1 MSNFNNV
8 FISYGRAESKAF
20 ATKLH
25 DDLCERGYN
34 VWFDQNDIPL
44 GVDFQHQI
52 DEGIEKAD
60 TFIFII
66 APHAVKSVYCRKE
79 IDLAVKRGK
88 RIVPILQIEPTT
100 KEVWDKLHPA
110 IGKINW
116 VYMRQEWQKDI
127 PQENY
132 KQLDDYEPAFEGLW
146 SLLES
151 HKEYVRTHTEILAK
165 ALNWESHN
173 KDSHLLLVGKERQEA
188 EKWLLKEF
196 ATEQSP
202 CLPSDLHTDF
212 LCESRKNAENLLT
225 DCFISY
231 SSQDKEERE
240 AVRLALARHLI
251 TTWTH
256 NRDIV
261 KGEEFDKAIERGIE
275 GADNFLFFIT
285 KDSIISEYCLFELEY
300 AKKLNKRII
309 PLLIEE
315 VSAKEFPTQIKNLQY
330 INFTDNVITEVTSK
344 NEKTDFEKDIDT
356 LVEEINRNREHYKK
370 HKVFLTNALKWERQN
385 NNASVLL
392 RGHKLDEAKVWLKRG
407 QKLSKHQPLP
417 LHENFILESEA
428 KSGNLETEIFV
439 SYSRTDSDFA
449 RKLNEEL
456 QFNGKTTWFDQESI
470 ASGADF
476 QQEIYRGIE
485 GATNFLFVISPDAI
499 ESPYCADEVEYA
511 QKLGKRFIT
520 VLHRETDPSTL
531 PPALASV
538 QWIDFVGKDF
548 NKQFGEVIRTLDTD
562 REYVRMHNVW
572 QKEALQWQQSNK
584 NKDYLLRGSSFALAN
599 EWLESADKEKKQ
611 PQPTD
616 LQREYLDESQAAI
629 FALERKE
636 KNTIKRLRGL
646 LAVAVVALIAFLG
659 ISFYVYY
666 LYNTSNRLRVYAE
679 KLNDRANLNRIKAEE
694 EAERAK
700 EALKVAD
707 AAKQETSKALVQLQE
722 KEKNLQKALSDAINS
737 KKFAEAKRI
746 EAKLAQ
752 NQAEQEKEKAVIS
765 QQLADTESK
774 SNEKIS
780 TALQLTEKDPTYALF
795 LAKEA
800 YQENPKPIT
809 KDVVFSIHRN
819 HSFYETKYKGHT
831 ASINEIAISPNGTIL
846 TGSSDRTAHLINSS
860 GKRISIAG
868 GADRVG
874 SADSGFSSDGEL
886 TRSIA
891 GHKGYIGTVAFSS
904 DGELIALGGEN
915 KITVWTKEG
924 EFVTTLQND
933 DETSMSKVVF
943 MPDNKHLITGDYNS
957 YIRKWNIETQEVVA
971 ENDLSEEE
979 ITDIQIT
986 SDGKKIIVSTI
997 ESANILDT
1005 NLEIQ
1010 DYFFSDM
1017 EHVEAIDISP
1027 NDSLL
1032 VTGSWGKRRIIL
1044 WKLSNTSEPIF
1055 IAPTDYVKSISFSP
1069 DGNYILAGLLNGNV
1083 QKWNLTGNLVHTF
1096 KGHQDRVSGIGFID
1110 DKMVT
1115 SSHDATVLVW
1125 QNEGSLLQEKKIHE
1139 KIITA
1144 ISQNKISNN
1153 LLTSS
1158 YDKYWKLHNENGEL
1172 IREKQYDS
1180 EVMSSIFSKDGTKA
1194 VIGLWKKEVELW
1206 NGDLTQKE
1214 ATITLS
1220 HYVKRVAIS
1229 DDNKYIAIGIN
1240 NDRGRYK
1247 GEVLIYDISDMATPI
1262 LKISTPAEVSA
1273 ITFYPELSDYVGV
1286 ADEKGTLQIWQL
1298 SNKSMYSNFSSLYP
1312 HHIYLLKFSKENER
1326 ILVGGRN
1333 DNAILSDWSGKVKA
1347 NLQGHTSFVLGGGF
1361 STNQNQIITSSTDR
1375 SIKIWDL
1382 EGNLIK
1388 TLTGHQDNVRG
1399 AIFSNDNNKI
1409 YSVDES
1415 GNMKIWNAVIS
1426 PLENNDLYSPDT
1438 PDLLSVGVEP
1448 SKEDLEQATLNEIL
1462 GLIDQYN
1469 EKLDEAGYEVEKYP
1483 ITLKIIELFEV
1494 AVTKNGF
1501 SEDDQFD
1508 YEVAYSE
1515 AINNGLYID
1524 KKGEILQIAKTG
1536 IEKGFTEEL
1545 FTQGAFAAFLVN
1557 NQFEEAEKIYQKYYK
1572 TSDWL
1577 DMLEMDIGIL
1587 SISEVITEEQEAFF
1601 EKLMKESGKKVE
1613 KKRKSRK
1620 PKQ

>member
-20 ATKLH
+20 AKKLH
-25 DDLCERGYN
+25 DNLCERGYD

-44 GVDFQHQI
+44 GVDFQNQI

-60 TFIFII
+60 VFVFII
-66 APHAVKSVYCRKE
+66 APHAVRSVYCRKE

-88 RIVPILQIEPTT
+88 RIVPILQIEPTDDET
-100 KEVWDKLHPA
+100 WQQLHPA

-127 PQENY
+127 PQEDYKTIDNY
-132 KQLDDYEPAFEGLW
+132 EEALEGLW
-146 SLLES
+146 NLVEKN
-151 HKEYVRTHTEILAK
+151 KEYVRKHTEILDK
-165 ALNWESHN
+165 ALNWETHN
-173 KDSHLLLVGKERQEA
+173 NDSHLLLVGKERQEA
-188 EKWLLKEF
+188 EEWLLTEF
-196 ATEQSP
+196 KNQQPP
-202 CLPSDLHTDF
+202 CQPSELHTDY

-240 AVRLALARHLI
+240 SVRLALARHLI

-300 AKKLNKRII
+300 AVKLNKRII

-315 VSAKEFPTQIKNLQY
+315 VPIKDFPAQIKNLQY
-330 INFTDNVITEVTSK
+330 IDFTDNIITEVTSK

-385 NNASVLL
+385 NNTSVLL

-428 KSGNLETEIFV
+428 KSGNLDTEVFV

-499 ESPYCADEVEYA
+499 QSPYCADEVEYA

-531 PPALASV
+531 PPALAAV
-538 QWIDFVGKDF
+538 QWIDFVDKDF
-548 NKQFGEVIRTLDTD
+548 SKQFGEVIRTLDTD

-572 QKEALQWQQSNK
+572 QKEALQWKQSDK
-584 NKDYLLRGSSFALAN
+584 NKDYLLRGSSFALASA
-599 EWLESADKEKKQ
+599 WLESADKEDKK
-611 PQPTD
+611 PKPTA
-616 LQREYLDESQAAI
+616 LQREYLKESDAAI
-629 FALERKE
+629 FALQRKE

-646 LAVAVVALIAFLG
+646 LAVAVVALIAFVG
-659 ISFYVYY
+659 ISFYVY
-666 LYNTSNRLRVYAE
+666 RLRNNALLLNERANRNRIQAE
-679 KLNDRANLNRIKAEE
+679 EQRDRAKL
-694 EAERAK
+694 AERDAK
-700 EALKVAD
+700 KALKAAD
-707 AAKQETSKALVQLQE
+707 EAKKETSEALVQLQE
-722 KEKNLQKALSDAINS
+722 KEKKLQKALSDALNS
-737 KKFAEAKRI
+737 KNFAEAKRI
-746 EAKLAQ
+746 EAELAE
-752 NQAEQEKEKAVIS
+752 NKAKQAKEKAIIS
-765 QQLADTESK
+765 QKVADKESK
-774 SNEKIS
+774 SNAKIS

-819 HSFYETKYKGHT
+819 YSFYETKYKGHT
-831 ASINEIAISPNGTIL
+831 ASINEIAVSPDGTIL
-846 TGSSDRTAHLINSS
+846 TGSSDKTAHLINSS
-860 GKRISIAG
+860 GKRIGIAG

-874 SADSGFSSDGEL
+874 SADSGLSSNGEL

-891 GHKGYIGTVAFSS
+891 GHKAYIGTVAFSS

-924 EFVTTLQND
+924 ELIATLQND
-933 DETSMSKVVF
+933 DETAMSKVVF
-943 MPDNKHLITGDYNS
+943 MPDNKHIITGDYDS
-957 YIRKWNIETQEVVA
+957 YIKKWNIETQEVVA
-971 ENDLSEEE
+971 ENDLKEEE

-986 SDGKKIIVSTI
+986 SDGKKIIVSTRKD
-997 ESANILDT
+997 ANILDT

-1010 DYFFSDM
+1010 DYFFSDI

-1044 WKLSNTSEPIF
+1044 WKLSNISEPIF
-1055 IAPTDYVKSISFSP
+1055 IVPTDYVKSVSFSP

-1110 DKMVT
+1110 DKMIT
-1115 SSHDATVLVW
+1115 SSHDRTVLVW
-1125 QNEGSLLQEKKIHE
+1125 QDEGNLLQEKNIHQ
-1139 KIITA
+1139 KSVTGL
-1144 ISQNKISNN
+1144 SQHPTNNN

-1158 YDKYWKLHNENGEL
+1158 YDKSLKLYTEDGKL
-1172 IREKQYDS
+1172 IRQKEYQTT
-1180 EVMSSIFSKDGTKA
+1180 VMSSTFSKDGTKII
-1194 VIGLWKKEVELW
+1194 VGLWNKQVEIW
-1206 NGDLTQKE
+1206 NTDLTERK
-1214 ATITLS
+1214 ALITIPN
-1220 HYVKRVAIS
+1220 HVRKVAIS
-1229 DDNKYIAIGIN
+1229 GDNKYIAIGADNTDEGKGRVFIYN
-1240 NDRGRYK
+1240 TNDLTRQL
-1247 GEVLIYDISDMATPI
+1247 V
-1262 LKISTPAEVSA
+1262 ISTPKKVSA
-1273 ITFYPELSDYVGV
+1273 ITFDPKNSKYIGIG
-1286 ADEKGTLQIWQL
+1286 DEQGTLQIWDIEMENIYKTL
-1298 SNKSMYSNFSSLYP
+1298 NSLYP
-1312 HHIYLLKFSKENER
+1312 HHIYVLNLSKEKEL

-1333 DNAILSDWSGKVKA
+1333 DNAILSDWNGKVKA
-1347 NLQGHTSFVLGGGF
+1347 NLKGHTSFVLGGEL
-1361 STNQNQIITSSTDR
+1361 SLNNEQIITSSTDR
-1375 SIKIWDL
+1375 SIKVWDL

-1388 TLTGHQDNVRG
+1388 TFTGHQANVNET
-1399 AIFSNDNNKI
+1399 IFSNDNKKI
-1409 YSVDES
+1409 YSVDED
-1415 GNMKIWNAVIS
+1415 GNMKVWNTVNSPIKSNNLYTPNIS
-1426 PLENNDLYSPDT
+1426 
-1438 PDLLSVGVEP
+1438 DLLSIGVEP
-1448 SKEDLEQATLNEIL
+1448 SEEEIEKANLKEIMAIIT
-1462 GLIDQYN
+1462 QY
-1469 EKLDEAGYEVEKYP
+1469 EKKLKEAGYSVEKYP
-1483 ITLKIIELFEV
+1483 IALKIVSLFDI
-1494 AVTKNGF
+1494 ALTKKGF
-1501 SEDDQFD
+1501 SEKNQLNHQ
-1508 YEVAYSE
+1508 YALSVA
-1515 AINNGLYID
+1515 ID
-1524 KKGEILQIAKTG
+1524 KGLDINKKEEVLKMAQKGIDKEFSN
-1536 IEKGFTEEL
+1536 EFFTRS
-1545 FTQGAFAAFLVN
+1545 AFIAFLVN
-1557 NQFEEAEKIYQKYYK
+1557 DHFEEAEKIYTKYYNK
-1572 TSDWL
+1572 SDWL
-1577 DMLEMDIGIL
+1577 EWLELDVDMLI
-1587 SISEVITEEQEAFF
+1587 ITEITTQKQEEFF
-1601 EKLMKESGKKVE
+1601 ERLRIDSGIEV
-1613 KKRKSRK
+1613 SD
-1620 PKQ
+1620 